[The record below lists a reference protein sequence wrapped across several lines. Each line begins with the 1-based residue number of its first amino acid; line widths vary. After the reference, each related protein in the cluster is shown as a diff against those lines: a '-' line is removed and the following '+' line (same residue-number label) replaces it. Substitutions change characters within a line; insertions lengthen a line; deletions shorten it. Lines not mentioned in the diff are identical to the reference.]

1 MLRGESHPVTELLVK
16 WREGDA
22 EALHA
27 LIPLVY
33 TDLQAI
39 AHRYLR
45 RERADHTLQTSA
57 LVHETYLRLCG
68 QKPLPAESRLHFVGI
83 AARMMRQ
90 ILVDYSRS
98 YRAAKR
104 GRDCTIELDAAAII
118 PLVKHAEIVA
128 LDDALRDLEHIDE
141 QQSRLVELR
150 FFGGLTTEEAA
161 EALGISRST
170 AKRDWNVAK
179 AWLSR
184 QMKRER
190 HGDSREVVKGQATRR
205 GHPGAAIR

>member
-1 MLRGESHPVTELLVK
+1 MSQDESRPVSELLMK
-16 WREGDA
+16 WREGDG
-22 EALHA
+22 EALQT

-33 TDLQAI
+33 ADLQAI
-39 AHRYLR
+39 AHRYLQ
-45 RERADHTLQTSA
+45 RERTDHTLQTSA

-68 QKPLPAESRLHFVGI
+68 QKPLPAENRLHFVGI
-83 AARMMRQ
+83 AARIMRQ

-104 GRDCTIELDAAAII
+104 GNDRTIDLDAAAVL
-118 PLVKHAEIVA
+118 PQVKRAEIVA
-128 LDDALRDLEHIDE
+128 LDDALRDLERIDE

-161 EALGISRST
+161 EVLGISRST

-184 QMKRER
+184 QMQREP
-190 HGDSREVVKGQATRR
+190 HGDSGEVAKGQANRRRHSRTSTR
-205 GHPGAAIR
+205 